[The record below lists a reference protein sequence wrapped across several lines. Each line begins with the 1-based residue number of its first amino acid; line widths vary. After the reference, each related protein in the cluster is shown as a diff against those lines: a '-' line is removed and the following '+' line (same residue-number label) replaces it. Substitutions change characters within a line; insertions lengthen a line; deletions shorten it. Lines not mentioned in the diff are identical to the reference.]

1 MWALYLKGE
10 FMESFGGHAKRPRIR
25 RRIVIAAM
33 LACSLAVAAS
43 SQNFKD
49 PTEGDRP
56 DAEFQIARVMYGTN
70 ARAGSRGIAQ
80 PMWAVDYPLAEAHF
94 LQALR
99 RYTKVDTADDTRH
112 ISLTD
117 ERLFQY
123 PFLWLQQPGYWN
135 PTAKEVENLREYL
148 LRGGFLMLD
157 DFHGGD
163 WDQFEYS
170 IRRVFPD
177 RELVDIPREDAAMQ
191 IFFSID
197 QRTQIP
203 GDRHLGRFGRFSNG
217 EVEARM
223 EGPPE
228 WRGIYDD
235 RGRLMVVANYN
246 MDIGDA
252 WEHADDPGY
261 PLPMTAFAYQLGV
274 NYVIYVLSH

>member
-1 MWALYLKGE
+1 MKRKEGQARWQCFLRQIAMAALLV
-10 FMESFGGHAKRPRIR
+10 SSLA
-25 RRIVIAAM
+25 IAA
-33 LACSLAVAAS
+33 A

-56 DAEFQIARVMYGTN
+56 DAEFQIARIMYGTS

-94 LQALR
+94 MPALR
-99 RYTKVDTADDTRH
+99 RYTTVDTAEDTRH
-112 ISLTD
+112 LALTD
-117 ERLFQY
+117 DRIFQY
-123 PFLWLQQPGYWN
+123 PFIWIQQPGYWN
-135 PTAKEVENLREYL
+135 PTQKDVERLREYL

-157 DFHGGD
+157 DFHGRD
-163 WDQFEYS
+163 WENFAYAIE
-170 IRRVFPD
+170 RVFPD
-177 RELVDIPREDAAMQ
+177 RELVDIPKDDQAMQ

-203 GDRHLGRFGRFSNG
+203 GDRHLGRFFNRSSNG
-217 EVEARM
+217 EAVANM

-235 RGRLMVVANYN
+235 HGRLMVAANYN

-274 NYVIYVLSH
+274 NYVIYAITH

>member
-1 MWALYLKGE
+1 VPSVVSTG
-10 FMESFGGHAKRPRIR
+10 ST
-25 RRIVIAAM
+25 
-33 LACSLAVAAS
+33 
-43 SQNFKD
+43 
-49 PTEGDRP
+49 TEGWRGLDRLDHRGRRGLDKP
-56 DAEFQIARVMYGTN
+56 DHRPNPRTLAQRS
-70 ARAGSRGIAQ
+70 RRGSGR
-80 PMWAVDYPLAEAHF
+80 
-94 LQALR
+94 
-99 RYTKVDTADDTRH
+99 T
-112 ISLTD
+112 
-117 ERLFQY
+117 
-123 PFLWLQQPGYWN
+123 QPGYWN

>member
-1 MWALYLKGE
+1 
-10 FMESFGGHAKRPRIR
+10 MERKDGQAQRPKTL
-25 RRIVIAAM
+25 RRIATAGL
-33 LACSLAVAAS
+33 LACCLAVAAS

-49 PTEGDRP
+49 PTQGDRP
-56 DAEFQIARVMYGTN
+56 DAGFQIARIMYATG

-94 LQALR
+94 LAALR
-99 RYTKVDTADDTRH
+99 RYTNVDTAEDTRH
-112 ISLTD
+112 LALTD

-123 PFLWLQQPGYWN
+123 PYIWIQQPGYWN
-135 PTAKEVENLREYL
+135 PSEKDVERLREYL

-157 DFHGGD
+157 DFHGND
-163 WDQFEYS
+163 WFGFEDAIS
-170 IRRVFPD
+170 RVFPD
-177 RELVDIPREDAAMQ
+177 RALVDIPKDDQAMQ

-203 GDRHLGRFGRFSNG
+203 GDRHLGRFGG
-217 EVEARM
+217 EVRM
-223 EGPPE
+223 EGPPQ
-228 WRGIYDD
+228 WKGIYDD
-235 RGRLMVVANYN
+235 DGRLMVAANYN

-274 NYVIYVLSH
+274 NYVLYALTH

>member
-1 MWALYLKGE
+1 MTRKD
-10 FMESFGGHAKRPRIR
+10 GHPQRATIR
-25 RRIVIAAM
+25 RRIGMAGL
-33 LACSLAVAAS
+33 LACCLAVAAS

-56 DAEFQIARVMYGTN
+56 DAEFQIARVMYGTS

-94 LQALR
+94 LPALR
-99 RYTKVDTADDTRH
+99 RYTQVDTAEDTRH
-112 ISLTD
+112 LALTD
-117 ERLFQY
+117 DRLFQY
-123 PFLWLQQPGYWN
+123 PFIWIQQPGYWN
-135 PTAKEVENLREYL
+135 PTEKEVERLREYL
-148 LRGGFLMLD
+148 LRGGFLLLD
-157 DFHGGD
+157 DFHGRD
-163 WDQFEYS
+163 WDSFEYA
-170 IRRVFPD
+170 IGRVFPD
-177 RELVDIPREDAAMQ
+177 REIKDIPKDDSVMQ

-203 GDRHLGRFGRFSNG
+203 GDRHLRFFGGRN
-217 EVEARM
+217 AAQM

-235 RGRLMVVANYN
+235 EGRLMVAANYN

-274 NYVIYVLSH
+274 NYVIYALTH